1 MFFGLFLLAAFI
13 VCLMAAIGLGAIGV
27 VLFAIIL
34 YQPFRLLEFVPRRQ
48 MRFWLS
54 IALAVVLW
62 VAFATMFGD
71 GGLKDYIGSAGVVGI
86 SLVSFWLIG
95 LDPEPEDEQPKTGE
109 GDTVDNPVGQAEGGG
124 SLPVVVQSDTS
135 SEDACE
141 AEGATPGNDSTDK
154 HAPKP
159 HVSGPDVVG
168 PGLFVELEFLGN
180 RIEISTCARQ
190 LMEFR
195 NGAVSI
201 IEPFAEQI
209 ADQTKWLRG
218 PGGGHWIDL
227 CHDNLTSCPD
237 VLRRSLDFFQDCCAA
252 RGVFDIG
259 DRSLE
264 DGGLPDPRELSTIAM
279 EAIGRAQ
286 SRTGCALV
294 HWDPGLI
301 RMCQG
306 AGGTA
311 SASGASEASAEDSP
325 LFATSIGE
333 IKTAAWAA
341 RDADLA
347 YKQVVKRLD
356 GQEFCEMDRTMREI
370 GMREYYLPTL
380 AFLSHWQEGLITA
393 YMHELGIRG
402 QFDLDPLMDFSTD
415 RSDAMLANLSR
426 ATDTRELLV
435 QAFVACPYNE
445 DVYIKADELGLLDGE
460 GYRSARY
467 FGFGPLLPNA
477 TEAQFAT
484 FLDEPVP
491 YGRGAGGSRIE
502 RPASDNR
509 YTDEANS
516 ALEPEDAD
524 GEGDAEA
531 KGEPDE
537 VEPAPRGSALDE
549 AEAVRRAIFEATQ
562 DYDMTYGDMDE

>member
-1 MFFGLFLLAAFI
+1 
-13 VCLMAAIGLGAIGV
+13 
-27 VLFAIIL
+27 
-34 YQPFRLLEFVPRRQ
+34 
-48 MRFWLS
+48 
-54 IALAVVLW
+54 
-62 VAFATMFGD
+62 
-71 GGLKDYIGSAGVVGI
+71 
-86 SLVSFWLIG
+86 
-95 LDPEPEDEQPKTGE
+95 
-109 GDTVDNPVGQAEGGG
+109 
-124 SLPVVVQSDTS
+124 
-135 SEDACE
+135 
-141 AEGATPGNDSTDK
+141 
-154 HAPKP
+154 
-159 HVSGPDVVG
+159 
-168 PGLFVELEFLGN
+168 
-180 RIEISTCARQ
+180 
-190 LMEFR
+190 MEFR

-333 IKTAAWAA
+333 IKTAARAA

>member
-1 MFFGLFLLAAFI
+1 M
-13 VCLMAAIGLGAIGV
+13 
-27 VLFAIIL
+27 
-34 YQPFRLLEFVPRRQ
+34 Q
-48 MRFWLS
+48 
-54 IALAVVLW
+54 
-62 VAFATMFGD
+62 
-71 GGLKDYIGSAGVVGI
+71 
-86 SLVSFWLIG
+86 
-95 LDPEPEDEQPKTGE
+95 
-109 GDTVDNPVGQAEGGG
+109 
-124 SLPVVVQSDTS
+124 
-135 SEDACE
+135 
-141 AEGATPGNDSTDK
+141 
-154 HAPKP
+154 
-159 HVSGPDVVG
+159 
-168 PGLFVELEFLGN
+168 
-180 RIEISTCARQ
+180 
-190 LMEFR
+190 
-195 NGAVSI
+195 
-201 IEPFAEQI
+201 
-209 ADQTKWLRG
+209 
-218 PGGGHWIDL
+218 
-227 CHDNLTSCPD
+227 
-237 VLRRSLDFFQDCCAA
+237 RSLDFFQDCCAA

-259 DRSLE
+259 NRALE

-333 IKTAAWAA
+333 IKTAARAA

-426 ATDTRELLV
+426 ATNTRELLV

-445 DVYIKADELGLLDGE
+445 DVYIKADELG
-460 GYRSARY
+460 SWTARAIAVH
-467 FGFGPLLPNA
+467 A
-477 TEAQFAT
+477 T
-484 FLDEPVP
+484 
-491 YGRGAGGSRIE
+491 S
-502 RPASDNR
+502 ASDRCCPTRRRLSSPHSSMNLFR
-509 YTDEANS
+509 MGVARE
-516 ALEPEDAD
+516 ALESRGRPLTIDTRT
-524 GEGDAEA
+524 
-531 KGEPDE
+531 KQT
-537 VEPAPRGSALDE
+537 PRSNPKTQMARGTQR
-549 AEAVRRAIFEATQ
+549 RRANRMRLNPHRAGAPSTRRRRCAGRYSRRRKIT
-562 DYDMTYGDMDE
+562 T